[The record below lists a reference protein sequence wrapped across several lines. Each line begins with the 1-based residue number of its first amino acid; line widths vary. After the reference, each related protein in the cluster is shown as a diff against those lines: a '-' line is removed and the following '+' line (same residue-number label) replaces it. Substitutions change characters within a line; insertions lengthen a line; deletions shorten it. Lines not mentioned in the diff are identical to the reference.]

1 MENRFDILELPE
13 GHEIRFEERLEHRLT
28 RNRRRARILRW
39 TAAAAVLALVVLLQ
53 LPGGR
58 SAVRRAHNPEGVY
71 SAYLEEVGKLYEL
84 LADNSEDQDVDWESL
99 LQELTDENIPL
110 YDQLPEEMSR
120 REKMAILKRHYGGIL
135 HEADQLKE
143 LNSLLYPS
151 AINIYTCHGTA
162 QTGKRQQIA
171 TFATANFQ
179 YFGIGCDADEPAN
192 ITDIEI
198 S

>member
-13 GHEIRFEERLEHRLT
+13 GHEIRFEERLERRLT
-28 RNRRRARILRW
+28 RNRQRARILRW

-143 LNSLLYPS
+143 LNKSK
-151 AINIYTCHGTA
+151 
-162 QTGKRQQIA
+162 QK
-171 TFATANFQ
+171 
-179 YFGIGCDADEPAN
+179 
-192 ITDIEI
+192 
-198 S
+198 